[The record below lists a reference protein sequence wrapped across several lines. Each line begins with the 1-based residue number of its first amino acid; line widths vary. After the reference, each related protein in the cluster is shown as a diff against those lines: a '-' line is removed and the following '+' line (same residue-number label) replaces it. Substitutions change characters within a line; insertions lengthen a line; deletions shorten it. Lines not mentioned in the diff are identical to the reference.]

1 MGGGPHVAHPR
12 AGRPARP
19 HVQRRDRRRC
29 GGAAPQS
36 RACRP
41 HDTRPCRPH
50 HDTGTVTF
58 SIRTFSKPATAL
70 AKSLTRPAAW
80 FNTSAPTGAFCSAEA
95 DNVRSYAAAGRFLSD
110 AQQRRGYSGP
120 VADAPLPPR
129 LSPKV
134 RAHQLWHN
142 VAGPT
147 PQARSLSSAATGKP
161 TVTVDDSSAN
171 VKGTFVASGGDA
183 CQRVR
188 RLIVLAGNGKSCRIP
203 APAVGL
209 PRRTDVSRQGD

>member
-1 MGGGPHVAHPR
+1 MAHPR

-110 AQQRRGYSGP
+110 AQQRRGYSGSGSGRTFAATIVAEGSCASALAVTSPDRLRRP
-120 VADAPLPPR
+120 VPYPLR
-129 LSPKV
+129 QQESQRSP
-134 RAHQLWHN
+134 W
-142 VAGPT
+142 T
-147 PQARSLSSAATGKP
+147 TQARTSRAPSWRPAATHAREC
-161 TVTVDDSSAN
+161 DDSSSWP
-171 VKGTFVASGGDA
+171 VTVSLVGS
-183 CQRVR
+183 QRLR
-188 RLIVLAGNGKSCRIP
+188 
-203 APAVGL
+203 
-209 PRRTDVSRQGD
+209 